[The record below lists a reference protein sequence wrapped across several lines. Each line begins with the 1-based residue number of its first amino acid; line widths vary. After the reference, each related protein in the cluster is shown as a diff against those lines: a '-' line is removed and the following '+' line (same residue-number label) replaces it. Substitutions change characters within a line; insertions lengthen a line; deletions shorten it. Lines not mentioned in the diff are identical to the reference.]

1 MAPLATQGLI
11 EPVVP
16 GFCRDRNCGARSAAA
31 IYRGLTGWWPAEV
44 SIHADDDFDT
54 HVFASLIAVAVA
66 EGGAVHLRLGVSVS
80 ELRRLI
86 DRRFP
91 GAPALIRPDEGDASA
106 GEDDEVAMVRDLLLA
121 YRTEEGD
128 DGRLLAAMIARRAL
142 EPNHLWED
150 LGLRDRG
157 ELSRLLMR
165 HFRALAVMNV
175 RNMRWKRFFYRT
187 MCETDG
193 FVMCA
198 TPVCSAC
205 ADFESCFGEETGESR
220 LARARRDAAAPLS

>member
-1 MAPLATQGLI
+1 MAPALSPGLAG
-11 EPVVP
+11 PVPP
-16 GFCRDRNCGARSAAA
+16 GFCRDAACSARSAAA

-54 HVFASLIAVAVA
+54 HVFASLIAVAA
-66 EGGAVHLRLGVSVS
+66 SEGGAVHLRLGLSAA
-80 ELRRLI
+80 ELRQLL

-91 GAPALIRPDEGDASA
+91 GAAVLLRPDEGEAVPHD
-106 GEDDEVAMVRDLLLA
+106 EEVAMVHDLLLA
-121 YRTEEGD
+121 YASDETED
-128 DGRLLAAMIARRAL
+128 SRRLAAMIARRAV

-150 LGLRDRG
+150 LGLRNRG
-157 ELSRLLMR
+157 ELTRLMER
-165 HFRALAVMNV
+165 HFGALAAKNV

-205 ADFESCFGEETGESR
+205 PDFDACFGEETGESR
-220 LARARRDAAAPLS
+220 LARARRDAGAPTLS